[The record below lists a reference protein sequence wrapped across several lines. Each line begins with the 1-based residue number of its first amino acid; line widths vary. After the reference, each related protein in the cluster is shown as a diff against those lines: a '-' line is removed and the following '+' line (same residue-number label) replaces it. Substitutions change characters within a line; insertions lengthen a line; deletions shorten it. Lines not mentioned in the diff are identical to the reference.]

1 MRLST
6 LNFPLLILLLS
17 GAPWNGHARADDLM
31 SIAVLTP
38 VIAPAAREVTTH
50 GFDTQDV
57 VRLIEE
63 GLRNSGQFTLY
74 DRAKSNEDAVLAE
87 QAFALSGKA
96 EGNAAEFGK
105 LRNVN
110 LIVQPTIVQFKT
122 ETKFAAMDENPG
134 KYRKKES
141 GLVTINYKVLDTTTL
156 QIKFT
161 LNIDANTELASIV
174 SDKTDVSFSN
184 EAWLQLVR
192 TITKKSVYAIGDRV
206 FPLLVMQFQNN
217 QIYLNRGEGTGIEVG
232 DVKEVFSVGED
243 LMDPTTGKSV
253 GNTED
258 SLGKIR
264 IIRVSPKFS
273 VAVPVSELVGKPK
286 AGDTV
291 R

>member
-1 MRLST
+1 MLKFTFR
-6 LNFPLLILLLS
+6 ILLL
-17 GAPWNGHARADDLM
+17 AVVPWIGHARADDLM
-31 SIAVLTP
+31 SIAVITP
-38 VIAPAAREVTTH
+38 VIAPAAREVVTR
-50 GFDTQDV
+50 GFDSQDI

-63 GLRNSGQFTLY
+63 GLRNSGHFMLY

-110 LIVQPTIVQFKT
+110 LIVQPTIAQFKA
-122 ETKFAAMDENPG
+122 ETKLTAMDENPG
-134 KYRKKES
+134 KFRKKES
-141 GLVTINYKVLDTTTL
+141 GLININYKVLDTTTL
-156 QIKFT
+156 QIKFA
-161 LNIDANTELASIV
+161 LNIDAQAEVSSVV
-174 SDKTDVSFSN
+174 SDKADNRFSN

-192 TITKKSVYAIGDRV
+192 AITKKSVYAIGDRV
-206 FPLLVMQFQNN
+206 FPLLVMRFQNN

-232 DVKEVFSVGED
+232 DVKEVFSAGDD
-243 LMDPTTGKSV
+243 LVDPTTGKSL
-253 GNTED
+253 GSTED

-264 IIRVSPKFS
+264 IIRISPKFS
-273 VAVPVSELVGKPK
+273 VAVAVSELLDKPK

>member
-1 MRLST
+1 MRLDVVKLSLCT
-6 LNFPLLILLLS
+6 LLLAA
-17 GAPWNGHARADDLM
+17 APWTDRAKADDEM
-31 SIAVLTP
+31 SIAVITP
-38 VIAPAAREVTTH
+38 VIAPAAREVLKR
-50 GFDTQDV
+50 GFDTQDI
-57 VRLIEE
+57 VRLVEE
-63 GLRNSGQFTLY
+63 GLRNSGHYTLY
-74 DRAKSNEDAVLAE
+74 DRAKTNMDAVLAE

-110 LIVQPTIVQFKT
+110 LIVQPTITEFKT
-122 ETKFAAMDENPG
+122 ETKLAAMDENPG
-134 KYRKKES
+134 KYRKKEV
-141 GLVTINYKVLDTTTL
+141 GLINIDYKVLDTTTL
-156 QIKFT
+156 QVKFT
-161 LNIDANTELASIV
+161 LNVDAQSEESSVV
-174 SDKTDVSFSN
+174 SDKADNGFSN

-206 FPLLVMQFQNN
+206 FPLLVMRFQNN

-232 DVKEVFSVGED
+232 DVKEVFSTGDD
-243 LMDPTTGKSV
+243 LVDPATGKSL

-264 IIRVSPKFS
+264 IIRISPKFS
-273 VAVPVSELVGKPK
+273 VAVAVSELLDKPK